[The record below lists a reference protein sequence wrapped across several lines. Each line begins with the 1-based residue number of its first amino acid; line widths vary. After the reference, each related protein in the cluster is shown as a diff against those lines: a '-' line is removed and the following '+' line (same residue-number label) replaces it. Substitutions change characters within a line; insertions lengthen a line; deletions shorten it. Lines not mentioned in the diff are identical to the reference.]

1 MADVSVILVEPKVE
15 GNIGAAARAMKNFG
29 VSDLRLVKPCYVG
42 DEAYKRAMHAGDVLD
57 NARSFTNL
65 DEALKDID
73 YIIGTSGIES
83 ISDKKYLRKNIT
95 PKELASK
102 TTEIEGMSGVLFG
115 REDFGLYNT
124 ELEKCDVVVTIPSN
138 PDYPILNL
146 SHSVAVILYELFV
159 IEAKRTKTKKASGFE
174 RDKLIEHFEN
184 FLDYIKYPEH
194 KRKNTTVMFQRLLG
208 RAALSKW
215 EFHCFMGVFSRAMNE
230 KSFEDDPF

>member
-29 VSDLRLVKPCYVG
+29 ISDLRLVKPCDVG
-42 DEAYKRAMHAGDVLD
+42 DDAYKRAMHAGDVLD
-57 NARSFTNL
+57 NARSFKNL
-65 DEALKDID
+65 DVALKDID

-115 REDFGLYNT
+115 REDFGLYNA
-124 ELEKCDVVVTIPSN
+124 ELEKCDVVVTIPSH

-159 IEAKRTKTKKASGFE
+159 TKAKRTGTRKASGFE

-184 FLDYIKYPEH
+184 FLEYIEYPEH
-194 KRKNTTVMFQRLLG
+194 KRKNTTVMFQRVLG

-215 EFHCFMGVFSRAMNE
+215 EFHCLMGVFSRAMNQISP
-230 KSFEDDPF
+230 KDDPL